1 MVVTTRDRIVP
12 VGRQLQLA
20 QAIPGAALH
29 RVDADHAV
37 CITAPQVF
45 APMLLEACQ
54 AVQAGSVPA
63 DQRLS
68 VA

>member
-12 VGRQLQLA
+12 VGRQLRLA
-20 QAIPGAALH
+20 QAIPGAALY